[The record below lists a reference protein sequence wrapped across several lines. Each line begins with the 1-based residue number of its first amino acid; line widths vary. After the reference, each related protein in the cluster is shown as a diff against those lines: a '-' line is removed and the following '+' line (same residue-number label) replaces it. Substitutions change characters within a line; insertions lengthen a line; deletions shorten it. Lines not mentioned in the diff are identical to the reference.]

1 MTINSENYLV
11 EIAIGGINKDTDP
24 MAEKEFSL
32 ELDLRPHIL
41 NRNLFWDRE
50 RETLIVQT
58 EIVSLT
64 KDLAAAEMAE
74 ELFEVAN
81 AVLLSVQG
89 LKVKVLA
96 VSHIEQ

>member
-11 EIAIGGINKDTDP
+11 EIALGGINKDTDP

-32 ELDLRPHIL
+32 ELGLRPHIL

-50 RETLIVQT
+50 GETLIVQT

-81 AVLLSVQG
+81 AVLLSG
-89 LKVKVLA
+89 SLA
-96 VSHIEQ
+96 